1 MMLQGDMMI
10 YAVAALA
17 FIAIV
22 GLGFAFTSG
31 SSESTKKRVKAIGEG
46 AVVTGKGRNSKVMD
60 ESAKRRAKNQEML
73 ASLRKKEKERRQ
85 VRNPFAMKERLAHA
99 GFSFSPVFFWLGSI
113 VLGTLLAGLIYQSG
127 FEGIE
132 VKGVSIKNRQALT
145 LMVFVVGTFGIPKLL
160 LNMLINR
167 RQSKMVNQFADAL
180 DIIVRGIKS
189 GLPLNECIRVIAAE
203 SPEPL
208 RKEFVILS
216 DSLAVGAGLDRSLSA
231 FYKRVPLQ
239 EVNFFS
245 IVLLI
250 QAKSG
255 GNLSEALGN
264 LSSVIRQ
271 RKMMREKVKAMSSEA
286 KASGGIIAALPFVVA
301 LMVYLVTPEY
311 IMRLFNTETGNTI
324 LFFAACLMSFGIF
337 VMKKMINFKM

>member
-1 MMLQGDMMI
+1 MLEGNMMI
-10 YAVAALA
+10 YGIAALA

-22 GLGFAFTSG
+22 GVGFAFTSG
-31 SSESTKKRVKAIGEG
+31 ESESAKKRVKAIGEG
-46 AVVTGKGRNSKVMD
+46 ATVTGKGRNSKVMD

-73 ASLRKKEKERRQ
+73 SSLRKKEKENRTRQ
-85 VRNPFAMKERLAHA
+85 NPFAVKDRLA
-99 GFSFSPVFFWLGSI
+99 
-113 VLGTLLAGLIYQSG
+113 LAGLEIPAFAFWIGSLLLGLMLAGAVYQSG
-127 FEGIE
+127 FEGIT
-132 VKGVSIKNRQALT
+132 VANVSIKNKNGLT
-145 LMVFVVGTFGIPKLL
+145 GMVFIIGALGIPKVI
-160 LNMLINR
+160 LNFLVKR
-167 RQSKMVNQFADAL
+167 RQGKMVNQFADAL
-180 DIIVRGIKS
+180 DIIVRGVKS

-208 RKEFVILS
+208 GHEFSVLA
-216 DSLAVGAGLDRSLSA
+216 DNLAVGAGLERSLSQ
-231 FYKRVPLQ
+231 FYKRAPLQ
-239 EVNFFS
+239 EVNFFC

-264 LSSVIRQ
+264 LSNVIRQ

-286 KASGGIIAALPFVVA
+286 KASAGIIGVLPFAVGT
-301 LMVYLVTPEY
+301 MVYFVTPEY
-311 IMRLFNTETGNTI
+311 IMRLFNTDTGNTV